1 MSKWIKRIFLFIATL
16 VTGLSS
22 FGLSSWYFSK
32 AQEIDKKIDNSNNN
46 DGYKM
51 DDIEENYR
59 FGKADEE
66 KRYTM
71 YFFPSAAY
79 MFLYGRYLEDD
90 PLYYGPHY
98 LPEEEFG
105 YKEVLINESGNV
117 LTDKDGNALFK
128 LSENTGKYQNDVNI
142 NSNTSYDGSY
152 KLFINKHFR
161 INDKTELNGDAGEK
175 SIYKVN
181 ENKKEYKRSWG
192 SPTDPLTFDPD
203 NIDRVEQYNGKDLF
217 SLDRFGCWGDSYY
230 YGYSGDE
237 NGANVT
243 FINDEKANSSNTG
256 RYLPIKMTVSNAMS
270 IDLLK
275 KVIGDVFSSMGDI
288 RDWYNFSF
296 TNWTYVTK
304 NNGTNSYPYNW
315 KNNNSE
321 PGVFKP
327 IGEAFSAKDIN
338 RYFDAFENLENFADG
353 NGVIRLFPLFSNGK
367 NYDAKSYTDGGADC
381 FKLIGDYKDNRNT
394 SYRYFMPS
402 SERIKNGT
410 ENFSGTKIPNS
421 NVRYYTYNYLK
432 LKKNHDFSSLKI
444 AIDWTESEPK
454 NWAGTWHDIYSLD
467 LNYINNELINK
478 YGDGL
483 YNFYLFQGNFDH
495 QSKSIDY
502 DDFYNKIKTE
512 AVGEYGFETLKGKSI
527 EFIYMPDII
536 KKYENKYQS
545 WPPKWLYQY
554 SPYNVSPVIFG
565 FEKISDPKII
575 DNVDIKGEGSN
586 LTYESIDKLNEYI
599 VKKSVN
605 AHGFTRLSSPIY
617 GRNLVGESYT
627 YSGDLNKMNPYTYIA
642 KNVNFMN
649 TKTNY
654 FIIALSDVYINRV
667 NIKIKSDNYSSVV
680 VDPKIDESNNYTYNP
695 EDLFVNASEYIKRV
709 TFSIGKDN
717 RYGVLTFNNDDY
729 KGVYDILLMYEG
741 NNTMSLYFY
750 RHTNLFLKI
759 FSNDLTAY
767 HDHFL
772 LHDEKVLTD
781 TKLIFKKKY
790 FLGLTMNKDDKNSM
804 NGLEHQT
811 LEQAITGYVYSAK
824 GTDYDLTKVRVIDH
838 VTKTV
843 VAKFKNNNGT
853 YELECNQ
860 KIYKNYV
867 FYLSME

>member
-16 VTGLSS
+16 VIGLSS

-32 AQEIDKKIDNSNNN
+32 TQEIDKKIDNSNNN

-59 FGKADEE
+59 FGKTDEE

-79 MFLYGRYLEDD
+79 MFLYGRYLEDN

-142 NSNTSYDGSY
+142 NSDTSYDGSY

-161 INDKTELNGDAGEK
+161 INDETELDGKAGSG
-175 SIYKVN
+175 SIYEHSQKSG
-181 ENKKEYKRSWG
+181 RTWG
-192 SPTDPLTFDPD
+192 SPTDTLTFDP
-203 NIDRVEQYNGKDLF
+203 NNKNRVEQYNGKDLF

-270 IDLLK
+270 IDLLN
-275 KVIGDVFSSMGDI
+275 KVIGDVFSSMGDKAN
-288 RDWYNFSF
+288 WYNFSF

-304 NNGTNSYPYNW
+304 NNGTYSYPYDW
-315 KNNNSE
+315 KNNNFTTDA
-321 PGVFKP
+321 FKP
-327 IGEAFSAKDIN
+327 IGEAFSAKDID
-338 RYFDAFENLENFADG
+338 RYFDVFENLDKFADE

-367 NYDAKSYTDGGADC
+367 KYNASSYTDGGADC
-381 FKLIGDYKDNRNT
+381 FKLIGDYQDNRNT

-402 SERIKNGT
+402 SERIKNGV
-410 ENFSGTKIPNS
+410 ENFSDTKIPNS

-432 LKKNHDFSSLKI
+432 LKKNHNFSSLKI
-444 AIDWTESEPK
+444 AIDWTESKPR

-502 DDFYNKIKTE
+502 NDFYNKIKTE
-512 AVGEYGFETLKGKSI
+512 AVGENGFKTLKGKSI
-527 EFIYMPDII
+527 EFINMPDLI
-536 KKYENKYQS
+536 KEYEKKWNWISYKYPS
-545 WPPKWLYQY
+545 
-554 SPYNVSPVIFG
+554 SPYNVSPVIFA
-565 FEKISDPKII
+565 FEKIVDPKII
-575 DNVDIKGEGSN
+575 DNVDIKEEGTN
-586 LTYESIDKLNEYI
+586 LTYESIDKLDEYI

-617 GRNLVGESYT
+617 GRNEVGGT
-627 YSGDLNKMNPYTYIA
+627 YNYSANSLNEKNPYTYIA

-649 TKTNY
+649 VKTNY
-654 FIIALSDVYINRV
+654 FILAFSDVYISNV
-667 NIKIKSDNYSSVV
+667 TIKIKSDNYSSVV
-680 VDPKIDESNNYTYNP
+680 INPTKDKDSGKFNYDP
-695 EDLFVNASEYIKRV
+695 EDLFVNASEYIDRV
-709 TFSIGKDN
+709 TFSTGDGN
-717 RYGVLTFNNDDY
+717 DYGVLTFNNDDF
-729 KGVYDILLMYEG
+729 KGVYDILLMFEG
-741 NNTMSLYFY
+741 NNTFALYFY

-759 FSNDLTAY
+759 FSNDLTTY
-767 HDHFL
+767 QDNFL
-772 LHDEKVLTD
+772 FHDETHI
-781 TKLIFKKKY
+781 TEAELIFKKKY
-790 FLGLTMNKDDKNSM
+790 FLGLTMNKDDINDM
-804 NGLEHQT
+804 NKSEVQT
-811 LEQAITGYVYSAK
+811 LEQAITKYVHRVR
-824 GTDYDLTKVRVIDH
+824 GETYDLTNVRVIDH

-843 VAKFKNNNGT
+843 VAKFNYINGS
-853 YELECNQ
+853 YVLECNQ
-860 KIYKNYV
+860 RINKNYI
-867 FYLSME
+867 FYLSMK

>member
-32 AQEIDKKIDNSNNN
+32 TQEIDKKIDNSNNN

-152 KLFINKHFR
+152 KLFIDKHFK
-161 INDKTELNGDAGEK
+161 ISNMTELSCDISKKDN
-175 SIYKVN
+175 IYKLS
-181 ENKKEYKRSWG
+181 EKEYKYERTWG
-192 SPTDPLTFDPD
+192 SPTDILTVKED
-203 NIDRVEQYNGKDLF
+203 IERYNGKNLLP
-217 SLDRFGCWGDSYY
+217 LDRFGCWEDSYY
-230 YGYSGDE
+230 YGNSGDE

-243 FINDEKANSSNTG
+243 FKNDEKANSSNTG

-270 IDLLK
+270 IDLLN
-275 KVIGDVFSSMGDI
+275 KVIGDVFSSMGNS
-288 RDWYNFSF
+288 REWYNFSF

-304 NNGTNSYPYNW
+304 NNGSYSYPYGW
-315 KNNNSE
+315 KNNDSTSDNY
-321 PGVFKP
+321 KP
-327 IGEAFSAKDIN
+327 VGEAFSAKDID
-338 RYFDAFENLENFADG
+338 RYFDIFEDLEKFADE
-353 NGVIRLFPLFSNGK
+353 NKVIRLFPLFSNGK
-367 NYDAKSYTDGGADC
+367 NYDASSYTDGGGDC
-381 FKLIGDYKDNRNT
+381 FKLIADYKDTNKNKT
-394 SYRYFMPS
+394 YKYFMPS
-402 SERIKNGT
+402 SERIHDGSG
-410 ENFSGTKIPNS
+410 NFSGTSISNS

-432 LKKNHDFSSLKI
+432 LSKNHKYNSLNIDMTWTRYWARNWDEKWYKIYSFDFS
-444 AIDWTESEPK
+444 
-454 NWAGTWHDIYSLD
+454 
-467 LNYINNELINK
+467 YINNELINK

-483 YNFYLFQGNFDH
+483 YNFYLFQANIEH
-495 QSKSIDY
+495 SRIRKISY
-502 DDFYNKIKTE
+502 DNFYNKIKTAAIDE
-512 AVGEYGFETLKGKSI
+512 NGFESLKGKFI
-527 EFIYMPDII
+527 EFLNMPDLI
-536 KKYENKYQS
+536 KNYS
-545 WPPKWLYQY
+545 GAS
-554 SPYNVSPVIFG
+554 SPYDASPVIFA
-565 FEKISDPKII
+565 FEKITDPKII

-586 LTYESIDKLNEYI
+586 LTYEFIGKLDDYI
-599 VKKSVN
+599 TEKSVN
-605 AHGFTRLSSPIY
+605 AHGFTRLSSPIH
-617 GRNLVGESYT
+617 GRKLVGESYT
-627 YSGDLNKMNPYTYIA
+627 YSDNLNKMNPYTYIA

-649 TKTNY
+649 AKTNY
-654 FIIALSDVYINRV
+654 FIIAFSDVYISNV
-667 NIKIKSDNYSSVV
+667 NIKIENKNYSSVV
-680 VDPKIDESNNYTYNP
+680 VNPTIDEANNYTYNP

-709 TFSIGKDN
+709 TFSAEGVN
-717 RYGVLTFNNDDY
+717 NYGVLTFNNDDF

-741 NNTMSLYFY
+741 NNTLSLYFY

-759 FSNDLTAY
+759 FSNDLTSY
-767 HDHFL
+767 HDNFL
-772 LHDEKVLTD
+772 LHDENVLTD

-790 FLGLTMNKDDKNSM
+790 FLGLTMNKDDKNGM
-804 NGLEHQT
+804 NNLENQT
-811 LEQAITGYVYSAK
+811 LEEAITSYVETVK
-824 GTDYDLTKVRVIDH
+824 GAGYDLTKVRVIDH

-843 VAKFKNNNGT
+843 VAKFISKNGS

-867 FYLSME
+867 FYLSIE

>member
-16 VTGLSS
+16 VIGLSS

-32 AQEIDKKIDNSNNN
+32 TQEIDDSINTD
-46 DGYKM
+46 YKV
-51 DDIEENYR
+51 DDIKENYR
-59 FGKADEE
+59 FGKVDED

-79 MFLYGRYLEDD
+79 MFLYARNFED
-90 PLYYGPHY
+90 PSGSAYGPHY

-105 YKEVLINESGNV
+105 YKEVLTNESGNV

-142 NSNTSYDGSY
+142 YSNTSYDGSY

-203 NIDRVEQYNGKDLF
+203 DIDRVEQYNGKDLF

-275 KVIGDVFSSMGDI
+275 KAIGDVFSSMGDI

-304 NNGTNSYPYNW
+304 NNGTYSYPYDW
-315 KNNNSE
+315 KNNNFTTDT
-321 PGVFKP
+321 FKP

-338 RYFDAFENLENFADG
+338 RYFDAFENLDKFADE
-353 NGVIRLFPLFSNGK
+353 NGVIRLFPLFSNDK
-367 NYDAKSYTDGGADC
+367 KYNASSYTDGGADC
-381 FKLIGDYKDNRNT
+381 FKLIGDYQDNRNT

-402 SERIKNGT
+402 SERINNGDG
-410 ENFSGTKIPNS
+410 NFSDTKIPNS

-444 AIDWTESEPK
+444 AIDWTERGPK

-467 LNYINNELINK
+467 SNYINKELINK

-495 QSKSIDY
+495 KSNEISY
-502 DDFYNKIKTE
+502 DIFYNKIKTE
-512 AVGEYGFETLKGKSI
+512 AIGKDGFKTLKGKSI
-527 EFIYMPDII
+527 EFINMSDLL
-536 KKYENKYQS
+536 KKYEH
-545 WPPKWLYQY
+545 KWYDRHPS

-565 FEKISDPKII
+565 FEKIADPKII
-575 DNVDIKGEGSN
+575 DNVDIKSEGSN

-605 AHGFTRLSSPIY
+605 AHGFTRLSTPIH

-627 YSGDLNKMNPYTYIA
+627 YSNNLNEMNPYTYIA

-654 FIIALSDVYINRV
+654 FIIALSDVYISRV
-667 NIKIKSDNYSSVV
+667 NIQIESENYSSVV
-680 VDPKIDESNNYTYNP
+680 VNPTIDGTNYTYNP
-695 EDLFVNASEYIKRV
+695 EDLFVSASQYIKRV
-709 TFSIGKDN
+709 TFSAGGVN
-717 RYGVLTFNNDDY
+717 NYGVLTFNNDDY

-767 HDHFL
+767 HDNFL
-772 LHDEKVLTD
+772 LHDENVLTD

-811 LEQAITGYVYSAK
+811 LEQAITSYVYSVK
-824 GTDYDLTKVRVIDH
+824 GTGYDLTKVRVIDH

-843 VAKFKNNNGT
+843 VAKFKNDNGN
-853 YELECNQ
+853 LECNQ

>member
-32 AQEIDKKIDNSNNN
+32 TQEIDKKIDNSNNN

-79 MFLYGRYLEDD
+79 MFLYGRYLEDN

-142 NSNTSYDGSY
+142 NSDTSYDGSY

-161 INDKTELNGDAGEK
+161 INDETELDGKAGSG
-175 SIYKVN
+175 SIYEHSQKSG
-181 ENKKEYKRSWG
+181 RTWG
-192 SPTDPLTFDPD
+192 SPTDTLTFDP
-203 NIDRVEQYNGKDLF
+203 NNKNRVEQYNGKDLF

-243 FINDEKANSSNTG
+243 FKNDEKANSSNTG

-270 IDLLK
+270 IDLLN
-275 KVIGDVFSSMGDI
+275 KVIGDVFSSMGDT

-296 TNWTYVTK
+296 TNWTYVAK
-304 NNGTNSYPYNW
+304 NDDGTNSYPYNW

-327 IGEAFSAKDIN
+327 IGEAFSAKDID
-338 RYFDAFENLENFADG
+338 RYFDVFEDLETFADEK
-353 NGVIRLFPLFSNGK
+353 GVIRLFPLFSNGK
-367 NYDAKSYTDGGADC
+367 KYNASSYTDGGADC
-381 FKLIGDYKDNRNT
+381 FKLIGDYQDNRNT

-402 SERIKNGT
+402 SERIHDGSD
-410 ENFSGTKIPNS
+410 NFLGTKIPNS

-432 LKKNHDFSSLKI
+432 LKKSHNFSSLKI
-444 AIDWTESEPK
+444 AIDWNERKPK
-454 NWAGTWHDIYSLD
+454 KWAGTWHDIYSLD
-467 LNYINNELINK
+467 LNYIDNQLINK

-495 QSKSIDY
+495 KSNEISY

-512 AVGEYGFETLKGKSI
+512 AVGKNGFKTLKGKSI
-527 EFIYMPDII
+527 EFLNMPDLI
-536 KKYENKYQS
+536 KNYEHNIWK
-545 WPPKWLYQY
+545 LQY
-554 SPYNVSPVIFG
+554 YYSSPYNISPVIFA
-565 FEKISDPKII
+565 FEKIADPKII

-586 LTYESIDKLNEYI
+586 LTFESIDKLDEYI

-605 AHGFTRLSSPIY
+605 AHGFTRISSPIY
-617 GRNLVGESYT
+617 GRKLAGESYT
-627 YSGDLNKMNPYTYIA
+627 YSNNLNEMNPYTYIA
-642 KNVNFMN
+642 KNVNFIN
-649 TKTNY
+649 AKTNY
-654 FIIALSDVYINRV
+654 FIIAFSDVYISNV
-667 NIKIKSDNYSSVV
+667 NINIENKNYSSVV
-680 VDPKIDESNNYTYNP
+680 VNPRKDETTNNYTYNP

-709 TFSIGKDN
+709 TFSTGDGKD
-717 RYGVLTFNNDDY
+717 YSVLTFNNDDF

-741 NNTMSLYFY
+741 NNTLSLYFY

-759 FSNDLTAY
+759 FSNDLTSY
-767 HDHFL
+767 HDNFL
-772 LHDEKVLTD
+772 LHDENVLTD

-790 FLGLTMNKDDKNSM
+790 FLGLTMNKDDKNGM
-804 NGLEHQT
+804 NNLEHQT
-811 LEQAITGYVYSAK
+811 LEEAITSYVETVK
-824 GTDYDLTKVRVIDH
+824 GAGYDLTKVRVIDH

-843 VAKFKNNNGT
+843 VAKFISKNGI

-867 FYLSME
+867 FYLST